1 VPLSPSDFS
10 TSFDNSRI
18 TLDSGRVLSLR
29 VEGSGDPPI
38 ILLHGLNS
46 HSGTWRKNIGVLVKK
61 RRVIAPSLPP
71 WQGTIQ
77 SVRVEEYAALVE
89 ELIAK
94 ENFSSKVTLIGNSLG
109 GWIGMKVAH
118 MRPRIIDSLLLED
131 SAGVNKNEETML
143 HDIDSSQI
151 PVCIIW
157 GREDEVVP
165 VEAARYLHSRLQKSS
180 LLIFENVGH
189 VPHWEKPDEFNEA
202 VYSFLGL
209 N

>member
-1 VPLSPSDFS
+1 VSLSPADFS

-18 TLDSGRVLSLR
+18 ALDSGRVFSLR
-29 VEGSGDPPI
+29 VEGSRAPPI

-46 HSGTWRKNIGVLVKK
+46 YSGTWRKNIRVLAQK

-77 SVRVEEYAALVE
+77 SVRVEEYAALVN
-89 ELIAK
+89 ELITK
-94 ENFSSKVTLIGNSLG
+94 ETISSKVTLIGNSLG
-109 GWIGMKVAH
+109 GWIGMKIAQTH
-118 MRPRIIDSLLLED
+118 PQIIGSLVLED
-131 SAGVNKNEETML
+131 SAGVNEETML
-143 HDIDSSQI
+143 RDIDSSQI

-157 GREDEVVP
+157 GREDKVVP
-165 VEAARYLHSRLQKSS
+165 VEAARYFHSRIKKST

-189 VPHWEKPDEFNEA
+189 VPHWEKPHEFNEA
-202 VYSFLGL
+202 VSTFLGL